1 MHAIKLALGAT
12 TNRVAMSVVTFAAGT
27 ALFGL
32 ALGYIALLPI
42 AKILEPMLF
51 RTNVLEPVTVAC
63 VVALGSV
70 IALVAALLPVQSVIR
85 TDVMSV
91 LREQ

>member
-1 MHAIKLALGAT
+1 
-12 TNRVAMSVVTFAAGT
+12 
-27 ALFGL
+27 
-32 ALGYIALLPI
+32 
-42 AKILEPMLF
+42 MLF

-91 LREQ
+91 LLEQ